1 MFSCVFN
8 KQNLNELEKKTPVI
22 LARAFLLHSNSI
34 SSSDKLV
41 GCFIQSVQFLRASR
55 DLFFHPP
62 LGYLRLFG

>member
-55 DLFFHPP
+55 DLFFSPTP
-62 LGYLRLFG
+62 GLFETF